1 MTFKK
6 PVPKDRTIVPGTWS
20 DILDDWAESFETS
33 DRGVTAQGVFIQ
45 DQTSPVLTV
54 PFLIGRAFVTLAADT
69 ILDVRDITLTGG
81 HGTLVGEVMEL
92 ADTVALKFMQSTVVA
107 VNTNVITL
115 DQPVNRVYLA
125 AGPTVVQRS
134 SENLLV
140 DGSSAPQIF
149 SILPLPSQAG
159 DMVRIIL
166 EIEGT
171 TDMDQTTF
179 GSDVAL
185 TNGCVIRVRESDGN
199 FKNLF
204 NFKSN
209 GEFLA
214 QGFDHSFLQPKTG
227 NAIRGFSSRVSWGG
241 QSKHGVVI
249 RLDGSLAERLE
260 VVIQDNL
267 TLGVNTKFK
276 ITAQGHELQ
285 V

>member
-1 MTFKK
+1 MGWSNRTV
-6 PVPKDRTIVPGTWS
+6 PVTV
-20 DILDDWAESFETS
+20 S
-33 DRGVTAQGVFIQ
+33 DRNVEGAAVFVQ
-45 DQTSPVLTV
+45 DQTSPILTV
-54 PFLIGRAFVTLAADT
+54 PFLIGRAFVTLAVDT
-69 ILDVRDITLTGG
+69 VLDSRDITLTGG

-125 AGPTVVQRS
+125 AGPTIVQRS
-134 SENLLV
+134 SEDLLV
-140 DGSSAPQIF
+140 DGSSTPQVF

-159 DMVRIIL
+159 DMVRIIM

-179 GSDVAL
+179 GSDDAL
-185 TNGCVIRVRESDGN
+185 FNGCVIRMREDDGN

-209 GEFLA
+209 GDFLA
-214 QGFDHSFLQPKTG
+214 QGFDHSFLQPKLG
-227 NAIRGFSSRVSWGG
+227 NAIRGFAGRITWGG

-260 VVIQDNL
+260 VVIQDDL

-285 V
+285 M

>member
-1 MTFKK
+1 MAK
-6 PVPKDRTIVPGTWS
+6 VPPAYGQP
-20 DILDDWAESFETS
+20 LETS
-33 DRGVTAQGVFIQ
+33 NRGTTGAAVFVQ
-45 DQTSPVLTV
+45 DQTSSILTI
-54 PFLIGRAFVTLAADT
+54 PILIGRASATLALDT
-69 ILDVRDITLTGG
+69 ILDSRDITLTGG
-81 HGTLVGEVMEL
+81 HGTLVGEIIEL
-92 ADTVALKFMQSTVVA
+92 ADTVELKFMQARVTA
-107 VNTNVITL
+107 VNVNVVTL

-134 SENLLV
+134 SDDMLV
-140 DGSSAPQIF
+140 NGSVTPQIF

-159 DMVRIIL
+159 DMVRIIMEL
-166 EIEGT
+166 EGS

-179 GSDVAL
+179 GSDPGL
-185 TNGCVIRVRESDGN
+185 TNGCVIRMREEDGN

-209 GEFLA
+209 GDFLS

-227 NAIRGFSSRVSWGG
+227 NATRGFSGRISWGG

-260 VVIQDNL
+260 VVIQDDL
-267 TLGVNTKFK
+267 TAGANTKFK

-285 V
+285 E